1 MNVPLKLNLK
11 VIYSSVSLWANGPQG
26 LLQSRLQT
34 LKKDLG
40 RNRYW
45 R

>member
-1 MNVPLKLNLK
+1 MNVPLRPNLK
-11 VIYSSVSLWANGPQG
+11 VIYSSVPLWTNGPQG

-34 LKKDLG
+34 LKNDLG